1 MENLSMKTTLTLLIL
16 LTLFSLNTFAQDFP
30 PHTVLERNIEGF
42 QFSFHDQTLIGWRG
56 HEINLWDIAT
66 GTRKTTLKADGEVR
80 SVSFSFD
87 GKTLASVSGRAIQLW
102 DIATGTRKTIDKG
115 NWNSVLFSP
124 VDQILLAS
132 ERNGKIRLWNV
143 ATDLPKVTFEGE
155 GSSVSFS
162 PDGKTLA
169 STDYEKINLWDVATG
184 THKETLKVRTDW
196 IFNILFS
203 PDGRTL
209 AVETSTTTHLWDVET
224 RTHKATLAGFGV
236 FSPDGRTFAIGSG
249 GTIHLWDVE
258 TGNPETTIDTLEGR
272 TELITDQPPIAQP
285 PIGKPPSF
293 ISITDSRVYTVVS
306 FSPDGKT
313 LVSATGALQFN
324 DITGT
329 DRDLWLTIDLWDV
342 DTRSHKITLDEFKE
356 TGVYRLLFSPDGQRL
371 TVITTVKTSDNSL
384 STILLWDF
392 ST

>member
-1 MENLSMKTTLTLLIL
+1 MKTTLTLLIL

-30 PHTVLERNIEGF
+30 PHTVLEQNIEGF
-42 QFSFHDQTLIGWRG
+42 QFSFDDQTLIGWRG
-56 HEINLWDIAT
+56 HEIHLWDIAT
-66 GTRKTTLKADGEVR
+66 GTRKTILKADGEVR

-87 GKTLASVSGRAIQLW
+87 GKTLASVSGKAIQLW

-115 NWNSVLFSP
+115 NWNNVVFSP

-155 GSSVSFS
+155 GGSVSFS

-169 STDYEKINLWDVATG
+169 ITDYEKINLWDVATG

-196 IFNILFS
+196 ISNIFFS

-236 FSPDGRTFAIGSG
+236 FSPDGRTFAIGDNDI
-249 GTIHLWDVE
+249 IHLWDVE
-258 TGNPETTIDTLEGR
+258 TGNPETAINTLEVGG
-272 TELITDQPPIAQP
+272 EPLSVITTP
-285 PIGKPPSF
+285 
-293 ISITDSRVYTVVS
+293 TDTIFYTVVS

-313 LVSATGALQFN
+313 LVSATGVHQ
-324 DITGT
+324 IGT
-329 DRDLWLTIDLWDV
+329 NRDVWLTIDLWDV
-342 DTRSHKITLDEFKE
+342 DTKLHKRTLDEFFKE
-356 TGVYRLLFSPDGQRL
+356 TGVFRLLFSPDRQTL
-371 TVITTVKTSDNSL
+371 MVITSKK
-384 STILLWDF
+384 F
-392 ST
+392 